1 MFFRSFCTH
10 FVLFLLL
17 KHILLRS
24 ISLFRLLF
32 KSLFSFCLKKMV
44 RSIIVKGGVSRE
56 RVVVKDSNDF
66 SRLSGHWSR
75 SVILT
80 LTTTNSLRI
89 FSILSKYW
97 DTLVPSC
104 ILLGKNRCRRNFMFT
119 IVTDSYILCGVS
131 PISHADSMSPTETS
145 ILSLTTISTASKNF
159 FTVYN
164 YGCCSYAFFCCLA
177 TTTSTWLKKPLAPD
191 LRASLFSR
199 MKKKRSCSLR
209 SNCILIFQTSTFRG
223 SILRCLTIVCVNAVI
238 ISATIDPEDC
248 IATISAQPGLS
259 YQKITIFSWKK
270 ENLSRNVQSW
280 DLLLLSGSK
289 WERHIV
295 WFDSK
300 NYIYIIRKSS
310 FKYENRK
317 LFEITPLSLDNG
329 FLRRV
334 CILLSSQ
341 NPTSEKQQAFP
352 SFVCAL
358 WLSPF
363 KRPNGSPKGRV

>member
-1 MFFRSFCTH
+1 MFFRSFRAH

-32 KSLFSFCLKKMV
+32 KFLFSFCLKKMV

-66 SRLSGHWSR
+66 SRLPGHWSR
-75 SVILT
+75 SVIFT
-80 LTTTNSLRI
+80 LTATNSFLI
-89 FSILSKYW
+89 FSILSKCW

-131 PISHADSMSPTETS
+131 RISHADSMSPTETS
-145 ILSLTTISTASKNF
+145 TLSLTTISTASKNNF
-159 FTVYN
+159 FYCLQLWMLFICFLLLFGYN
-164 YGCCSYAFFCCLA
+164 NINLIEEAISARSAGFSF
-177 TTTSTWLKKPLAPD
+177 LKNE
-191 LRASLFSR
+191 
-199 MKKKRSCSLR
+199 KKRSCSLR

-248 IATISAQPGLS
+248 IATISAQAGLS
-259 YQKITIFSWKK
+259 YQMITIFSWKK
-270 ENLSRNVQSW
+270 DKISRNVQSW

-295 WFDSK
+295 WFEK
-300 NYIYIIRKSS
+300 LLYI
-310 FKYENRK
+310 
-317 LFEITPLSLDNG
+317 
-329 FLRRV
+329 
-334 CILLSSQ
+334 
-341 NPTSEKQQAFP
+341 
-352 SFVCAL
+352 
-358 WLSPF
+358 
-363 KRPNGSPKGRV
+363 